1 MVTEICFEIPQEW
14 FLIRDSLSPRYMYE
28 QLTKSQIRNCSCT
41 DVHRATPH
49 YCTSETAVYIST
61 MSSNQAPGII
71 TLLCFRLGWALH
83 QKSMSARKA
92 SAGNSENEVHPATTP
107 AWKQNACCKMW
118 STYCTAVRF
127 LHCVVSK
134 QTSNKLCFLACFHRS
149 QSQQLP
155 SVAESIL
162 SRSPSL
168 SFLMAQAPE
177 HSLPKSRRKQQP
189 LHCQT
194 DSWLQPLRLRSR
206 KGQWCQVGSEWL
218 LRLEMSLKGTTHTVS
233 VHQKHSQAGMY

>member
-1 MVTEICFEIPQEW
+1 MCIEPCHITVLVRQRFVFQQW
-14 FLIRDSLSPRYMYE
+14 
-28 QLTKSQIRNCSCT
+28 
-41 DVHRATPH
+41 V
-49 YCTSETAVYIST
+49 
-61 MSSNQAPGII
+61 SNQAPAIV

-83 QKSMSARKA
+83 QKCMTAHKA
-92 SAGNSENEVHPATTP
+92 SAGNSENEVHPVTTP
-107 AWKQNACCKMW
+107 ARNQNVCCKMC

-168 SFLMAQAPE
+168 LFLMAQAAE
-177 HSLPKSRRKQQP
+177 HSLPKSRRKQP

-194 DSWLQPLRLRSR
+194 DSAPTSTSKEQ
-206 KGQWCQVGSEWL
+206 
-218 LRLEMSLKGTTHTVS
+218 KGTAMPSWLWMTTMAWNVFKRYNPS
-233 VHQKHSQAGMY
+233 SFSTAETFPSWDVLEQ

>member
-1 MVTEICFEIPQEW
+1 MCIEPCHITVLVRQRFVFQQW
-14 FLIRDSLSPRYMYE
+14 
-28 QLTKSQIRNCSCT
+28 
-41 DVHRATPH
+41 V
-49 YCTSETAVYIST
+49 
-61 MSSNQAPGII
+61 SNQAPAII

-83 QKSMSARKA
+83 QKCMTAHKA
-92 SAGNSENEVHPATTP
+92 SAGNSENEVHPVTTP
-107 AWKQNACCKMW
+107 ARNQNVCCKMC

-168 SFLMAQAPE
+168 LFLMAQAAE
-177 HSLPKSRRKQQP
+177 HSLPKAGENNPFIAKQ
-189 LHCQT
+189 T
-194 DSWLQPLRLRSR
+194 RLQPLRLRSR
-206 KGQWCQVGSEWL
+206 KGQLCQVGSEWL
-218 LRLEMSLKGTTHTVS
+218 LWFEMSSKGTTHPAS